1 MLGPVSSQ
9 VQHDTVRTGWFTYLA
24 DQAARTANGDLAVA
38 RASSPGRDGVI
49 CRTTLRTPFPPA
61 RGRGVAPSEWTVDHG
76 ASASSSS
83 VADTL
88 GVVPWRRGTPGLSM
102 LTTGAWTLV
111 RALARDLSGY
121 GRDAGIAV
129 KRRG

>member
-88 GVVPWRRGTPGLSM
+88 GGGVMETGYPRPEHADHGGL
-102 LTTGAWTLV
+102 
-111 RALARDLSGY
+111 
-121 GRDAGIAV
+121 DAGQGSCEEAC
-129 KRRG
+129 RAMDAMPALR